1 MIDGKNFFDLPVKS
15 DMRTYD
21 NIWKISTDQG
31 DGYMT
36 GCLLDY
42 NNSKEHCKM
51 IAVDLNKQQELDSD
65 SKATQQIN
73 FTGSLENQWTI
84 IFIMKRLKK

>member
-1 MIDGKNFFDLPVKS
+1 
-15 DMRTYD
+15 
-21 NIWKISTDQG
+21 
-31 DGYMT
+31 MT

-65 SKATQQIN
+65 SKAIQQIN
-73 FTGSLENQWTI
+73 FTGSLENQ
-84 IFIMKRLKK
+84 